1 MKAQILIFD
10 NINLHTPENGEQ
22 PNTQPVATYKTPDA
36 TNGVLDAAASL
47 LTEGASGQYAG
58 IVLRKKSTDPTTG
71 EVTASD
77 TGLYEALLGELETLG
92 APKKPYVTPSYAI
105 TVGEKY
111 SKPQILEIPQYG
123 YFAARIFNGFNVRTS
138 DGSNNDSG
146 YDLFMLTSIF
156 PVSIGEEEKTLN
168 LNNQNFKGEI
178 LNLNI
183 EAQEAQLTGETW
195 YKATGLELGKDE
207 ISTYLFTPYTS
218 DYSPPEKS
226 VAIRE
231 GYKYEE
237 KVSLLYNAGI
247 ITGEKT
253 DSYTTSS
260 LNMPG
265 ASYTYYRLTNQAIEY
280 ANRMQGTNGGESMK
294 EIDERHERKKQ
305 ENNKHLPKRITQEL
319 KYLIPTSDDY
329 RISEIEK
336 HLAELE
342 NRMSTLPS
350 QEGANAQAEQE
361 EEYPRLRLKNHEW
374 RGREINLYIE
384 AKQPYPNYN
393 PWYDITGYYTC
404 GGEEIQFSQ
413 YTFDFFRYRDS
424 AAIDMWED
432 HDKIVRLLYNAGV
445 ITKEKTYTSIGLE
458 KKCICY
464 RLTDQ
469 ALAYAHREQ

>member
-22 PNTQPVATYKTPDA
+22 PDTPPVAVCKTPDA
-36 TNGVLDAAASL
+36 TNGILDAAATL

-58 IVLRKKSTDPTTG
+58 IVLRKKSADPTTG

-77 TGLYEALLGELETLG
+77 TGLYETLLGELETLG

-105 TVGEKY
+105 TVREEY
-111 SKPQILEIPQYG
+111 SKPRILEIPQYG
-123 YFAARIFNGFNVRTS
+123 YFAARIVHGLTVKTS
-138 DGSNNDSG
+138 TDPNNTVVCDVF
-146 YDLFMLTSIF
+146 LLTRVF
-156 PVSIGEEEKTLN
+156 PASMGRQEKTLN

-195 YKATGLELGKDE
+195 YKVTGLELGKDE
-207 ISTYLFTPYTS
+207 ISTYLFTPYTG

-265 ASYTYYRLTNQAIEY
+265 ASYTYYRLT
-280 ANRMQGTNGGESMK
+280 
-294 EIDERHERKKQ
+294 
-305 ENNKHLPKRITQEL
+305 
-319 KYLIPTSDDY
+319 
-329 RISEIEK
+329 
-336 HLAELE
+336 
-342 NRMSTLPS
+342 
-350 QEGANAQAEQE
+350 
-361 EEYPRLRLKNHEW
+361 
-374 RGREINLYIE
+374 
-384 AKQPYPNYN
+384 
-393 PWYDITGYYTC
+393 
-404 GGEEIQFSQ
+404 
-413 YTFDFFRYRDS
+413 
-424 AAIDMWED
+424 
-432 HDKIVRLLYNAGV
+432 
-445 ITKEKTYTSIGLE
+445 
-458 KKCICY
+458 
-464 RLTDQ
+464 DQ

>member
-10 NINLHTPENGEQ
+10 NIDLHASGSRVQSNTPLI
-22 PNTQPVATYKTPDA
+22 ATCETLDA
-36 TNGVLDAAASL
+36 DNGVLDAAASL
-47 LTEGASGQYAG
+47 LTEGSSGQYAG
-58 IVLRKKSTDPTTG
+58 IVLRKKSADPTTG

-77 TGLYEALLGELETLG
+77 TGLYETLLGELETLC
-92 APKKPYVTPSYAI
+92 APKRPYVTPSYAI

-123 YFAARIFNGFNVRTS
+123 YFAARIVHGFNIRTS
-138 DGSNNDSG
+138 DEPNNGSV
-146 YDLFMLTSIF
+146 YDLFLLTSIF

-168 LNNQNFKGEI
+168 LNNQNFQGEM

-195 YKATGLELGKDE
+195 YKVTGLELGKDE
-207 ISTYLFTPYTS
+207 ISTYLFTPYTG
-218 DYSPPEKS
+218 DYSPPKKS

-265 ASYTYYRLTNQAIEY
+265 ASYIYYRLTDQAIEY
-280 ANRMQGTNGGESMK
+280 ANLGQKTSISRSEEVNTSNMNGEEKEVLQESSTPIQGAV
-294 EIDERHERKKQ
+294 D
-305 ENNKHLPKRITQEL
+305 
-319 KYLIPTSDDY
+319 
-329 RISEIEK
+329 
-336 HLAELE
+336 
-342 NRMSTLPS
+342 
-350 QEGANAQAEQE
+350 NAQSEQE
-361 EEYPRLRLKNHEW
+361 EEYPGLRLKNHEW

-404 GGEEIQFSQ
+404 
-413 YTFDFFRYRDS
+413 
-424 AAIDMWED
+424 
-432 HDKIVRLLYNAGV
+432 DKIVRLLYNAGV